1 MSTVWKLKID
11 QETLERANRVT
22 ERMGT
27 STQEMVRIFVSQIA
41 ESGRIPLK
49 LEPGDD
55 LILDRARRNK
65 LLLSLDDSEGW

>member
-1 MSTVWKLKID
+1 MSTVWKLNID
-11 QETLERANRVT
+11 QETLERADRVT

-41 ESGRIPLK
+41 ESGRIPLR
-49 LEPGDD
+49 LAPDDD
-55 LILDRARRNK
+55 LILDKARRNK